1 LAFIDGYH
9 VAFFWGAM
17 LFVGALLVVTF
28 VINARR
34 EDVPATPGIT
44 A

>member
-1 LAFIDGYH
+1 
-9 VAFFWGAM
+9 M

-28 VINARR
+28 VITARR